1 MGIGRRW
8 EPLEAV
14 AVDLGGEGFPKGRL
28 VIALY
33 LIDLLAKLPSDLGLK
48 ALNGRADIVLT
59 LGRDNLCVGR

>member
-14 AVDLGGEGFPKGRL
+14 AVDPGGEGFPEGRL

-33 LIDLLAKLPSDLGLK
+33 LTDLLAKLPGDPGLK
-48 ALNGRADIVLT
+48 ALDGRADMVLA
-59 LGRDNLCVGR
+59 LGRDDLRVGR